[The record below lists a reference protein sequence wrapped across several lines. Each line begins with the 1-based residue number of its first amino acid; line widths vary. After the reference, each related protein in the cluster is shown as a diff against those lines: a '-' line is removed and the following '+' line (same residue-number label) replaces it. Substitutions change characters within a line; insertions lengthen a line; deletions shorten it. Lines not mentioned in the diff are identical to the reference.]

1 MHHSSPLIKAI
12 EESSSFIIGVS
23 EKWETDTEI
32 PMHKHSRH
40 QLIYSIKGSI
50 QVLTDQG
57 YWILPPMRAIWI
69 DRETAHGFRSRY
81 SAEIHI
87 LYIKPDTDF
96 QLSKTSCVVL
106 NITPLIKELVKKC
119 ITFEWYYPTNS
130 AENRLSQVLL
140 DQLKNMDQ
148 PPVNIPEPQNPK
160 LKKIVQ
166 IFRDN
171 PSNSMKL
178 SDLANS
184 VHASERTIER
194 LFVQDTEM
202 SFSEW
207 RNRFRLVTSLE
218 YLAENVT
225 VSNIANLV
233 GYDHSSSYITAFKKM
248 FGCTPK
254 QYFSSVES

>member
-1 MHHSSPLIKAI
+1 MSHSPSLIKAI
-12 EESSSFIIGVS
+12 EESGSFIIGVS
-23 EKWETDTEI
+23 EKWEPNTKI
-32 PMHKHSRH
+32 SMHTHSRH

-57 YWILPPMRAIWI
+57 YWILPPLRAIWI
-69 DRETAHGFRSRY
+69 DKNIAHGFRSRY
-81 SAEIHI
+81 SAEIYI
-87 LYIKPDTDF
+87 LYIKSEIDF
-96 QLSKTSCVVL
+96 QLSNNSCVVL
-106 NITPLIKELVKKC
+106 NITPLLKELVNKC
-119 ITFEWYYPTNS
+119 ITFEWYYPTDS
-130 AENRLSQVLL
+130 AENRLSQVLI
-140 DQLKNMDQ
+140 DQLVNMDQ
-148 PPVNIPEPQNPK
+148 PPVNIPEPQNLK

-166 IFRDN
+166 IFRDD
-171 PSNSMKL
+171 PSNTMKL
-178 SDLANS
+178 SDLS
-184 VHASERTIER
+184 DIVHASERTIER
-194 LFVQDTEM
+194 LFIQDTGM

-233 GYDHSSSYITAFKKM
+233 GYDHSSSYISAFKKM